1 MNRHIFATVCWDDIS
16 EQFTMMTNIY
26 KRLIGNTNMF

>member
-16 EQFTMMTNIY
+16 EQFAMMTNIY
-26 KRLIGNTNMF
+26 KRLIRNTNMF